1 MEEVKQTPQ
10 IIETPAPPQ
19 KLKTFENESEL
30 TIHEKESIEVDV
42 LKELNNRNNIE
53 EDFKKKTKKELVDEF
68 IKMQEAGGKILY
80 TETALKRLT
89 KAELL
94 KKIGVYASQ
103 KIENFTDIPIDSF
116 DGMMALSLYQMNM
129 SIVKLLETTGHVLK
143 DYTKGVNIV
152 KDLDKDV
159 EERKEA
165 FLVIFKQ
172 IYIEN
177 KEVIT
182 SYMTSTAQYF
192 MLMSACL
199 TTTIAK
205 NAVKKKED

>member
-1 MEEVKQTPQ
+1 METP
-10 IIETPAPPQ
+10 IIEDE
-19 KLKTFENESEL
+19 KVEKVEKIENL
-30 TIHEKESIEVDV
+30 TIDEKENIEADV
-42 LKELNNRNNIE
+42 LKELNNRNNAE
-53 EDFKKKTKKELVDEF
+53 EDFKKMTKKELIVEF
-68 IKMQEAGGKILY
+68 MKLQEAGGKISF
-80 TETALKRLT
+80 TEAALKRLT

-103 KIENFTDIPIDSF
+103 KIENFTDIPVDSL
-116 DGMMALSLYQMNM
+116 DGMMALSLYNMNM
-129 SIVKLLETTGHVLK
+129 SIVKILETAGHVFK
-143 DYTKGVNIV
+143 DHTRGVNIV

-165 FLVIFKQ
+165 FLVIFRQ

-177 KEVIT
+177 KEVIA